1 MLHRHA
7 AAIRP
12 YPLPTRQHA
21 AARPNSRQIRQMSA
35 MPANLPFRSQFAARP
50 NNRRHHQPTAT
61 HPQTTSTPNLS
72 QTLMISRQTLVIS
85 RKALIR
91 ALASSR
97 RPSHPENPPNPAN
110 PASDNPHNANHSPS
124 PISQKSQFRQR
135 SNTRPA
141 LICSRR
147 PSHRENPPKSCF
159 RQSAQR
165 KSQPIPNIPK
175 ITVQTTV
182 KHSPASSVRGAP
194 PIPKIPPNPANPVR
208 GAHPIPRDNP
218 PNANHSPS
226 PISQKSQFRQ
236 RSNTRP
242 NTHLFAA
249 PLPSRKS
256 PQILQILLQTI
267 RPTQITAHPQYPKN
281 HSSDNGQTLA
291 RPLICSR
298 RPSHPENPP
307 KSCKSCFRQSAQR
320 KSQPIPNI
328 PKITVQTTVK
338 HSPGHSSVRG
348 APPIPKIP
356 PNPANPASDNPPNA
370 NHSPSPISQK
380 SQFRQRSNTRPATH
394 LFAAPLPS

>member
-1 MLHRHA
+1 MLHKHA

-21 AARPNSRQIRQMSA
+21 AARPNSRQIRQLTA

-97 RPSHPENPPNPAN
+97 RPSHPENPP
-110 PASDNPHNANHSPS
+110 
-124 PISQKSQFRQR
+124 KS
-135 SNTRPA
+135 
-141 LICSRR
+141 C
-147 PSHRENPPKSCF
+147 KSCF

-182 KHSPASSVRGAP
+182 KHSPEHSSVR
-194 PIPKIPPNPANPVR
+194 
-208 GAHPIPRDNP
+208 
-218 PNANHSPS
+218 
-226 PISQKSQFRQ
+226 
-236 RSNTRP
+236 
-242 NTHLFAA
+242 A

-256 PQILQILLQTI
+256 PKQILQILLQTI

-338 HSPGHSSVRG
+338 HSPEHSSVRG
-348 APPIPKIP
+348 APPILKIP

>member
-7 AAIRP
+7 TAIRP

-97 RPSHPENPPNPAN
+97 RPSHPENPP
-110 PASDNPHNANHSPS
+110 
-124 PISQKSQFRQR
+124 KS
-135 SNTRPA
+135 
-141 LICSRR
+141 C
-147 PSHRENPPKSCF
+147 KSCF

-182 KHSPASSVRGAP
+182 KHSPGHSSVRGAP
-194 PIPKIPPNPANPVR
+194 PILKIPPNPANPASDNPHNPQR
-208 GAHPIPRDNP
+208 KSQPIPNIPKITVQTTVKHSPEHSSVRSAPPILKIPPNPANPASDNP

-226 PISQKSQFRQ
+226 PISHESQFRQ

-267 RPTQITAHPQYPKN
+267 RPTQITAHPQYPMTSYKRCYYPLSTIHWCPLKTKN
-281 HSSDNGQTLA
+281 
-291 RPLICSR
+291 
-298 RPSHPENPP
+298 
-307 KSCKSCFRQSAQR
+307 
-320 KSQPIPNI
+320 
-328 PKITVQTTVK
+328 
-338 HSPGHSSVRG
+338 
-348 APPIPKIP
+348 
-356 PNPANPASDNPPNA
+356 
-370 NHSPSPISQK
+370 QK
-380 SQFRQRSNTRPATH
+380 LKTYPPATTGAFV
-394 LFAAPLPS
+394 L

>member
-1 MLHRHA
+1 MLHKHA

-21 AARPNSRQIRQMSA
+21 AARPNSRQIRQLTA

-97 RPSHPENPPNPAN
+97 RPSHPENPP
-110 PASDNPHNANHSPS
+110 
-124 PISQKSQFRQR
+124 
-135 SNTRPA
+135 
-141 LICSRR
+141 
-147 PSHRENPPKSCF
+147 
-159 RQSAQR
+159 
-165 KSQPIPNIPK
+165 
-175 ITVQTTV
+175 
-182 KHSPASSVRGAP
+182 
-194 PIPKIPPNPANPVR
+194 
-208 GAHPIPRDNP
+208 
-218 PNANHSPS
+218 
-226 PISQKSQFRQ
+226 
-236 RSNTRP
+236 
-242 NTHLFAA
+242 
-249 PLPSRKS
+249 
-256 PQILQILLQTI
+256 
-267 RPTQITAHPQYPKN
+267 
-281 HSSDNGQTLA
+281 
-291 RPLICSR
+291 
-298 RPSHPENPP
+298 

-356 PNPANPASDNPPNA
+356 PNPKSCSDNPHNANHAPIPHPKNHSSDNGQTLARTLVCSRRPSHPENPPKSCKSCFRQSAQRKSQPIPNIPKITVQTTVKHSPEHSSVRGAPPILKIPPNPANPASDNPPNA

-380 SQFRQRSNTRPATH
+380 SQFRQRSNTRPNTH